1 MLMMSTVGVVDAATA
16 LLLPC
21 VLFIWALHTKMQ
33 NDFVYL
39 FGTRMSLALCRM
51 CCELNA
57 PVIIWISHIASVA
70 VERNKVAA
78 VLKWKWVQNEWE
90 KDNLKVKQKHL
101 REKKKTPEKNT

>member
-1 MLMMSTVGVVDAATA
+1 
-16 LLLPC
+16 
-21 VLFIWALHTKMQ
+21 
-33 NDFVYL
+33 
-39 FGTRMSLALCRM
+39 M

-57 PVIIWISHIASVA
+57 PVIIWISHIASVT

-101 REKKKTPEKNT
+101 RERKKNTGEKYINRIHIESQLPVGDFSN